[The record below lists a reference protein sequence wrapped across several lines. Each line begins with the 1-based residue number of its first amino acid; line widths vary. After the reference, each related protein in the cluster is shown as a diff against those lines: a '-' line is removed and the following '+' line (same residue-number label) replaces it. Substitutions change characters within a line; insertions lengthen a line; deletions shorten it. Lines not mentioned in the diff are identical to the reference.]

1 MEYIV
6 FGGTIMMFLNILDNV
21 VLIVFVVAC
30 VFFTSGTF
38 INIITMLKTGVK
50 NIDELLYKLKI
61 IKIYKIF
68 ILLTII
74 CIYIEIVLLLACVL
88 AAVLIK

>member
-1 MEYIV
+1 
-6 FGGTIMMFLNILDNV
+6 MMFLNILDNV
-21 VLIVFVVAC
+21 VLIVFVIAC
-30 VFFTSGTF
+30 VFFVSGVL

-61 IKIYKIF
+61 IKIDKIF

-88 AAVLIK
+88 AADLIK